1 MIQNNKG
8 RGVYILDADELYS
21 DFTNMS
27 VEEQM
32 KFLELLRRMRN
43 GIIAKQVKKQREANV
58 EVSGLMKRLMD
69 KK

>member
-58 EVSGLMKRLMD
+58 EVSGLMKRLME